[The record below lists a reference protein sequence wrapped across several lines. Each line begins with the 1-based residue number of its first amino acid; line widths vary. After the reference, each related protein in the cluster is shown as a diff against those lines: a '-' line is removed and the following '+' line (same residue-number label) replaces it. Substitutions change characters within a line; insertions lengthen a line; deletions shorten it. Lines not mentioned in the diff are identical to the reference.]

1 MNADFSNSCRSLTET
16 VDCKVPDS
24 LFGLTPEEVTARQ
37 MAGQG
42 NNISL
47 PTSRTYVQIFRQ
59 NVFTFINAVFLTI
72 TLVLVSLGNF
82 GDAVLVVVVIFAGV
96 VVNVV
101 QELWAKQQLDHIA
114 VVTRPKSTVI
124 RAGQPVILDPSGIV
138 QGDIIQV
145 QAGDQ
150 IVVDGVIV
158 GEGQIEVDESLLTGE
173 SDLIFKQPGNSVFS
187 GTYCVSGQAYYQAQ
201 KVGSASLAYQLA
213 ASARSFRQILTPLQ
227 QEINLVIRIFILLA
241 CFLWFLVSISI
252 LTGLISLADG
262 VQRAAVIAGLVPS
275 GLYMTITLAYAIG
288 AVRMLGK
295 NVLIQQVN
303 AVESLSN
310 VEILCLDK
318 TGTLTANRFQLE
330 SLEPLDLDLAEFQ
343 RRLGNYAASLAYR
356 NRTTDALLNQIPG
369 QPQPLITEIPFS
381 SLRQWSGL
389 VIEES
394 QRLGIYILGA
404 PEVLAPMIS
413 LFPPHWHES
422 IDRKT
427 EQGLRVLLLAYTPQL
442 ENPFQEGNPQLP
454 PDLKP
459 LGLITLKDELR
470 PECQKTLAQFAGAGI
485 KIKIISGD
493 HPQTVEALA
502 KQAGIQT
509 EIHTISGP
517 ELAQLDAIAF
527 RQAAQTHTIFG
538 RVTPEQKAQLVEALR
553 HPGAY
558 VAMIGDGVNDVL
570 SLKQANL
577 AIAMESGSKAAR
589 SVADIVLLGDSFS
602 ALPHTFLE
610 GQRIRNAIQDVLKL
624 FMVRVFC
631 VTLLILASGQ
641 VLGTFPLLNKH
652 SAVIT
657 ILAVGLPTF
666 GFPLWAQPG
675 ISSRRSLLRS
685 LLHFTLPATL
695 TLTLVALVV
704 YLIYLVGMIWLTL
717 IANDGNGIEI
727 LDQQL
732 LAIPRSALVHILV
745 ICELLLV
752 PFVKPPC
759 PWWVGGER
767 LSGDWRYTLVAGV
780 SLITYLLILR
790 IDALRD
796 FFELSLLAPADYLI
810 LSGIALLWCLFLR
823 YSWRGRLLDRFLGV
837 DLQ

>member
-158 GEGQIEVDESLLTGE
+158 GDGQIEVDESLLTGE

-201 KVGSASLAYQLA
+201 KVGPASLAYQLA

-330 SLEPLDLDLAEFQ
+330 SLEPVDLDLAEFQ
-343 RRLGNYAASLAYR
+343 RQLGNYAASLEHR
-356 NRTTDALLNQIPG
+356 NRTTDALFHQIPG
-369 QPQPLITEIPFS
+369 QSQPVITEIPFS

-389 VIEES
+389 VIQES
-394 QRLGIYILGA
+394 GIYILGA

-413 LFPPHWHES
+413 PFPPHWHDR
-422 IDRKT
+422 IDHQT
-427 EQGLRVLLLAYTPQL
+427 EQGLRVLLFAYTSHL
-442 ENPFQEGNPQLP
+442 DHSFKDRNPQLP

-470 PECQKTLAQFAGAGI
+470 PECQKTLEQFASAGI

-509 EIHTISGP
+509 EIRTISGP
-517 ELAQLDAIAF
+517 ELAQLDPLAF
-527 RQAAQTHTIFG
+527 RQAAQSYTVFG
-538 RVTPEQKAQLVEALR
+538 RITPEQKAQLVQALR

-558 VAMIGDGVNDVL
+558 VAMIGDGINDVL

-589 SVADIVLLGDSFS
+589 SVADIVLLGDSFA

-695 TLTLVALVV
+695 TLTLVALLV

-717 IANDGNGIEI
+717 IANDGNSIEI

-732 LAIPRSALVHILV
+732 LAVPRSALVHILV

-752 PFVKPPC
+752 PFVKPPFS
-759 PWWVGGER
+759 WWVGGEK

-780 SLITYLLILR
+780 SLIAYLLILR
-790 IDALRD
+790 IDTLRD

-810 LSGIALLWCLFLR
+810 LTGIALLWCLFLR
-823 YSWRGRLLDRFLGV
+823 YSWRGRFLDRFLGV